1 MKFEQVSV
9 PRLYRLIADRIS
21 SQIESGAFAA
31 GTRLPAERD
40 LAEQFDVARST
51 IREAL
56 IALEIGGIVE
66 IRVGSGVYVKALN
79 SQDAATA
86 SAVSQTAQSP
96 LVAIG
101 PYELIEARLL
111 VEPEVAALAAQHA
124 TPDEREAIAAAH
136 RVMEGHSH
144 GNGDAMSDDAAHRA
158 FHEAIAA
165 SCSNL
170 ALAAL
175 VAQLWDLSEHSEL
188 SQRFSQHYV
197 NDRVWAMACDE
208 HDRILSAILARDAVK
223 ARHAMMVHL
232 LGIQSRLSDELQ
244 NGPVHGA

>member
-21 SQIESGAFAA
+21 AQITSGAFAP

-66 IRVGSGVYVKALN
+66 IRVGSGVYVKVE
-79 SQDAATA
+79 S
-86 SAVSQTAQSP
+86 SQTGAAEPDVGQAAQAVP
-96 LVAIG
+96 TAIG

-111 VEPEVAALAAQHA
+111 VEPEVAALAAQNA

-144 GNGDAMSDDAAHRA
+144 VNGDAMSDGAAHRA

-165 SCSNL
+165 GCSNM

-175 VAQLWDLSEHSEL
+175 VTQLWDMSEHSEL

-208 HDRILSAILARDAVK
+208 HDRILSAILAKDAVK

-232 LGIQSRLSDELQ
+232 LGIQARLSDELQ
-244 NGPVHGA
+244 NGPANLA